1 MIRSVRRRW
10 IIAVTAVLVAGG
22 LTAGWVLTHRQTTT
36 TTTTTR
42 LVAASVS
49 TVRQTVSATGTIV
62 PKTQANLSFASSG
75 TVDAVN
81 VAMGDTVKSGQ
92 VLATIDPA
100 DLDAAVS
107 LAQANL
113 DAAYAAVTAA
123 TSAGSS
129 ATQLASLNAQAR
141 VAKASLASV
150 RSSRS
155 AASLTSPVTGVVA
168 EVNIADGDRVT
179 GTSGSSGTGSGSA
192 GSGSGSGSGAGTGA
206 GAGAGTTS
214 GAQIIVITT
223 NAWMV
228 DATVG
233 SADIGSLKKGMQAEI
248 TPTGTSTTV
257 FGTVSAVGLIA
268 STSGSTTAF
277 PVTIAVTGSPAG
289 LHAGAGASVAIVV
302 RQITDALTVPTAA
315 VTTENG
321 ATVVHQLSGDRRIS
335 TPVTVGGVYGS
346 LTQITTGLAEGDQVV
361 VTGTVGQGGQ
371 SRTRSS
377 NGTRTGTGG
386 FGGVGGIGGGA
397 PGNLG
402 GAPPGGGP

>member
-1 MIRSVRRRW
+1 VIRSVRRRW
-10 IIAVTAVLVAGG
+10 IIAVTGVLVAGG
-22 LTAGWVLTHRQTTT
+22 LAAGWVLTHRQTTT
-36 TTTTTR
+36 TTTTTTR
-42 LVAASVS
+42 RVAASVS
-49 TVRQTVSATGTIV
+49 TVRQTVSATGTIA

-141 VAKASLASV
+141 VAKASLASAQ
-150 RSSRS
+150 SSRS

-168 EVNIADGDRVT
+168 EVTIADGDRVT
-179 GTSGSSGTGSGSA
+179 GTSGSSAAGSGSA
-192 GSGSGSGSGAGTGA
+192 GSGSGSGSGAG
-206 GAGAGTTS
+206 AGTTS
-214 GAQIIVITT
+214 SAQIIVITT
-223 NAWMV
+223 NAWVV
-228 DATVG
+228 DASVG

-257 FGTVSAVGLIA
+257 FGTVSAVGVIA
-268 STSGSTTAF
+268 SASGSTTAF

-321 ATVVHQLSGDRRIS
+321 ATVVHQMSGDRQIS

-346 LTQITTGLAEGDQVV
+346 LTQITKGLAEGDQVV
-361 VTGTVGQGGQ
+361 VTGAAGQGGQ